1 VAHAERRYQYR
12 VVRDLGG
19 PRYAD
24 VALVRSPAPDGVLE
38 RLLHREQR
46 DALVLAHL
54 TFRPMF
60 ELTEMEAYAAQ
71 LERAAKHGNEG
82 TLGCFVDTEQHDGGV
97 VRVALYE
104 RWFDGRRLRCERL
117 ALRDFDAA
125 EPDALVASTEFLTEL
140 QSWAADRNDGRDS
153 GYIDAAVQESDRSER
168 ATERDDA
175 ARQLE
180 AILEAH
186 NTPADIE

>member
-1 VAHAERRYQYR
+1 MDHVERRYQYS
-12 VVRDLGG
+12 VVRDVGG

-24 VALVRSPAPDGVLE
+24 VALVRASAPHGVIE
-38 RLLHREQR
+38 RLLHQERR
-46 DALVLAHL
+46 DAVVLAHR

-71 LERAAKHGNEG
+71 LERAAEHGNEG
-82 TLGCFVDTEQHDGGV
+82 TLGCFVDTDQRDDGM

-117 ALRDFDAA
+117 AVRDFDAT

-140 QSWAADRNDGRDS
+140 QGWAADRNDERED
-153 GYIDAAVQESDRSER
+153 GYIEAALQESDRAER

-175 ARQLE
+175 ARQLAE
-180 AILEAH
+180 ILAAH